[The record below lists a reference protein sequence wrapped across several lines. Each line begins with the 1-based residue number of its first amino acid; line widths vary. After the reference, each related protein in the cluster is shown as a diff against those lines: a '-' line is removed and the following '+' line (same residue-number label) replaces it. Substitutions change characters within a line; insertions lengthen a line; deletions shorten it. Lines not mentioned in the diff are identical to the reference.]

1 MPHTENMCAKSAHS
15 EATNLAK
22 RSRNLMDLLTTK
34 EVATLTG
41 FSTSYFEKGRVYGY
55 GPRFLRIRGRILY
68 RLSEINTWI
77 SAHECEPQGGANVL

>member
-1 MPHTENMCAKSAHS
+1 MPCHETLCAESARS
-15 EATNLAK
+15 DTAGAAR

-55 GPRFLRIRGRILY
+55 GPNFLRIRGKILY
-68 RLSEINTWI
+68 RLSEIDRWL
-77 SAHECEPQGGANVL
+77 AAYECEPQGGAK